1 MISRVAAL
9 DLFSKVSIFSLTIT
23 RKRCAYQVCL
33 SPFPV
38 APVSL
43 PAYRVCLIEQALDKS
58 FFALVTSHLH
68 SGIPAQSWPQSPL
81 HDTDVLDVNCLC
93 NHYALLPARGYKVQ
107 RSCSSAYR
115 RKSKDIQHSYLRL
128 TRTIQA
134 SSRCIP
140 TSSSRLPSPMQSRL
154 LTPSR
159 NILANHPSLEAQRL

>member
-1 MISRVAAL
+1 MVAAL
-9 DLFSKVSIFSLTIT
+9 HLFSKVSIFSLTTIASAV
-23 RKRCAYQVCL
+23 RIRFVYR
-33 SPFPV
+33 P
-38 APVSL
+38 SL
-43 PAYRVCLIEQALDKS
+43 TAYRLCLIEQTLDKS

-68 SGIPAQSWPQSPL
+68 SGTTAQSWPQSPL
-81 HDTDVLDVNCLC
+81 HDTHVLDEYYLC
-93 NHYALLPARGYKVQ
+93 NHSPLPAARGYKVQ
-107 RSCSSAYR
+107 RYCSSAYM
-115 RKSKDIQHSYLRL
+115 RKSKDILHSHLRL